1 MSRGKSGGTHYK
13 LPQQEEPMK
22 ARIIP
27 IDDPARL
34 SDEQKARII
43 ATAYAGPKSFVWRAN
58 ELKSIGY
65 CTDDVKFQVLKESD
79 LISNELYDCIYDIY
93 FGNVRLKGNAFEP
106 KPLDIAEYQST
117 VVEKNETT
125 TNADTPTD
133 MPTDMPTETTTAAQ
147 PEKRSYSQRMT
158 DEETVELI
166 NFYLDG
172 ASYEDMANR
181 CGRTVAQIRQ
191 KIADCK
197 RKDKYRDMFNDK
209 TIPTVD
215 LPSAEPEEL
224 TDITAAVVEE
234 HSVPKAVRASGRG
247 FLTTDGGLKI
257 NEEPLTTAIRQKLIE
272 LGIVQMYAQVEITV
286 RPSEPEGM
294 VVSVEE

>member
-27 IDDPARL
+27 IEDAARL

-58 ELKSIGY
+58 ELKNIGY

-93 FGNVRLKGNAFEP
+93 FGNVRLKGNVFEP
-106 KPLDIAEYQST
+106 ESLDIAEYQST
-117 VVEKNETT
+117 VVAKNETT
-125 TNADTPTD
+125 TSLDTSTAAEA
-133 MPTDMPTETTTAAQ
+133 PTETPTADQ

-181 CGRTVAQIRQ
+181 YGRTVAQIRQ

-209 TIPTVD
+209 TIPSVD

-247 FLTTDGGLKI
+247 FLTTDGGLKL
-257 NEEPLTTAIRQKLIE
+257 NEEPLTTALRQKLIE

>member
-27 IDDPARL
+27 IEDAARL

-58 ELKSIGY
+58 ELKNIGY

-93 FGNVRLKGNAFEP
+93 FGNVRTDAEVLEP

-117 VVEKNETT
+117 VVAKNETT
-125 TNADTPTD
+125 TNADT
-133 MPTDMPTETTTAAQ
+133 PTDMPTETTTAAQ

-172 ASYEDMANR
+172 ASYEDMAKR
-181 CGRTVAQIRQ
+181 YGRTVAQIKAKLSNEQ
-191 KIADCK
+191 KK
-197 RKDKYRDMFNDK
+197 GKHRDMFNDK
-209 TIPTVD
+209 TIPSVE
-215 LPSAEPEEL
+215 PQSAEPEEL

-234 HSVPKAVRASGRG
+234 HSVPKAIKAKGKG
-247 FLTTDGGLKI
+247 FLTTDGGLKL
-257 NEEPLTTAIRQKLIE
+257 NEEPLTTALRQKLIE

-294 VVSVEE
+294 AVSVEE

>member
-58 ELKSIGY
+58 ELKNIGY

-79 LISNELYDCIYDIY
+79 LISNELYDCIYDLY
-93 FGNVRLKGNAFEP
+93 FGNVRLKGNVFEP
-106 KPLDIAEYQST
+106 KPLDIAEYQNT
-117 VVEKNETT
+117 VVAENETT
-125 TNADTPTD
+125 TSLDTSTAAEA
-133 MPTDMPTETTTAAQ
+133 PTETPTADQ
-147 PEKRSYSQRMT
+147 PEKRAYAQRMT

-172 ASYEDMANR
+172 ASYEDLAQR
-181 CGRTVAQIRQ
+181 YGRTVAQIKAKLRDE
-191 KIADCK
+191 KSK
-197 RKDKYRDMFNDK
+197 GKHRDMFNDK
-209 TIPTVD
+209 TMPSVG

-234 HSVPKAVRASGRG
+234 HSVPKAIKAKGKG
-247 FLTTDGGLKI
+247 FLTTDGGLKL
-257 NEEPLTTAIRQKLIE
+257 NEEPLTTALRQKLIE

>member
-22 ARIIP
+22 ARILP

-58 ELKSIGY
+58 ELKNIGY

-93 FGNVRLKGNAFEP
+93 FGNVRTDAEVFEP
-106 KPLDIAEYQST
+106 KPLDIAEYQNT
-117 VVEKNETT
+117 VVAKNETT
-125 TNADTPTD
+125 TNADT
-133 MPTDMPTETTTAAQ
+133 PTDMPTETTTAAQ

-172 ASYEDMANR
+172 ASYEDLAQR
-181 CGRTVAQIRQ
+181 YGRTVAQIKAKLRDE
-191 KIADCK
+191 KSK
-197 RKDKYRDMFNDK
+197 GKHRDMFNDK
-209 TIPTVD
+209 TMPSVG

-247 FLTTDGGLKI
+247 FLTTDGGLKL
-257 NEEPLTTAIRQKLIE
+257 NEEPLTTALRQKLIE

>member
-1 MSRGKSGGTHYK
+1 MRKSEGRHNK
-13 LPQQEEPMK
+13 LPERQEEPMK

-58 ELKSIGY
+58 ELKNIGY

-93 FGNVRLKGNAFEP
+93 FGNVRLKGNVFEP
-106 KPLDIAEYQST
+106 ESLDIAEYQST
-117 VVEKNETT
+117 VVAKNETT
-125 TNADTPTD
+125 TNTDT
-133 MPTDMPTETTTAAQ
+133 PTDMPTETTTAAQ

-172 ASYEDMANR
+172 ASYEDMAKR
-181 CGRTVAQIRQ
+181 YGRTVAQIKAKLSNEQ
-191 KIADCK
+191 KK
-197 RKDKYRDMFNDK
+197 GKHRDMFNDK
-209 TIPTVD
+209 TIPSVE
-215 LPSAEPEEL
+215 PQSAEPEEL

-272 LGIVQMYAQVEITV
+272 LGIVQMYAQVEITI
-286 RPSEPEGM
+286 RPAEPEGM

>member
-1 MSRGKSGGTHYK
+1 MRKSEGRHNK
-13 LPQQEEPMK
+13 LPERQEEPMK

-43 ATAYAGPKSFVWRAN
+43 ATAYAGPKSFLWRAN
-58 ELKSIGY
+58 ELKNIGY
-65 CTDDVKFQVLKESD
+65 CTDDVKFQVLKESR
-79 LISNELYDCIYDIY
+79 LISGELYDCIYDIY
-93 FGNVRLKGNAFEP
+93 FGNVRTDAEVFEP
-106 KPLDIAEYQST
+106 KPLDIAEYQNT
-117 VVEKNETT
+117 VVAKNETT
-125 TNADTPTD
+125 TNADT
-133 MPTDMPTETTTAAQ
+133 PTDMPTETTTAAQ

-181 CGRTVAQIRQ
+181 YGRTVAQIRQ

-209 TIPTVD
+209 TIPSVD

-286 RPSEPEGM
+286 RPAEPEGM

>member
-22 ARIIP
+22 ARILP

-58 ELKSIGY
+58 ELKNIGY

-93 FGNVRLKGNAFEP
+93 FGNVRTDAEVFEP
-106 KPLDIAEYQST
+106 KPLDIAEYQNT
-117 VVEKNETT
+117 VVAKNETT

-133 MPTDMPTETTTAAQ
+133 MPTETPTADQ

-181 CGRTVAQIRQ
+181 YGRTVAQIRQ

-209 TIPTVD
+209 TIPSVD

-286 RPSEPEGM
+286 RPAEPEGM

>member
-1 MSRGKSGGTHYK
+1 MES
-13 LPQQEEPMK
+13 QQAEEH
-22 ARIIP
+22 
-27 IDDPARL
+27 RL
-34 SDEQKARII
+34 
-43 ATAYAGPKSFVWRAN
+43 
-58 ELKSIGY
+58 

-93 FGNVRLKGNAFEP
+93 FGNVRLKGNVFEP
-106 KPLDIAEYQST
+106 ESLDIAEYQST
-117 VVEKNETT
+117 VVAKNETT
-125 TNADTPTD
+125 TNADT
-133 MPTDMPTETTTAAQ
+133 PTDMPTETTTAAQ

-172 ASYEDMANR
+172 ASYEDMAKR
-181 CGRTVAQIRQ
+181 YGRTVAQIKAKLSNEQ
-191 KIADCK
+191 KK
-197 RKDKYRDMFNDK
+197 GKHRDMFNDK
-209 TIPTVD
+209 TIPSVE
-215 LPSAEPEEL
+215 PQSAEPEEL

-272 LGIVQMYAQVEITV
+272 LGIVQMYAQVEITI
-286 RPSEPEGM
+286 RPAEPEGM

>member
-1 MSRGKSGGTHYK
+1 MRKSEGRHNK
-13 LPQQEEPMK
+13 LPERQEEPMK

-43 ATAYAGPKSFVWRAN
+43 ATAYAGPKSFLWRAN
-58 ELKSIGY
+58 ELKNIGY
-65 CTDDVKFQVLKESD
+65 CTDDVKFQVLRASE
-79 LISNELYDCIYDIY
+79 LISDELYDCIYDLY
-93 FGNVRLKGNAFEP
+93 FGNVRLKGNVFEP
-106 KPLDIAEYQST
+106 KPLDIAEYQNT
-117 VVEKNETT
+117 VVAENETT
-125 TNADTPTD
+125 TSLDTSTAAEA
-133 MPTDMPTETTTAAQ
+133 PTETPTADQ

-172 ASYEDMANR
+172 ASYEDLAQR
-181 CGRTVAQIRQ
+181 YGRTVAQIKAKLRDE
-191 KIADCK
+191 KSK
-197 RKDKYRDMFNDK
+197 GKHRDMFNDK
-209 TIPTVD
+209 TMPSVG

-234 HSVPKAVRASGRG
+234 HGVPKAIKAEGKG
-247 FLTTDGGLKI
+247 FLTTEGGLKLD
-257 NEEPLTTAIRQKLIE
+257 EEPITAVLRQKLME
-272 LGIVQMYAQVEITV
+272 LGIVQMYAQVEITI
-286 RPSEPEGM
+286 RPAEPEGM

>member
-1 MSRGKSGGTHYK
+1 MRKSEGRHNK
-13 LPQQEEPMK
+13 LPERQEEPMK

-43 ATAYAGPKSFVWRAN
+43 ATAYAGPKSFLWRAN
-58 ELKSIGY
+58 ELKNIGY

-79 LISNELYDCIYDIY
+79 LISNELYDCIYDLY
-93 FGNVRLKGNAFEP
+93 FGNVRLKGNVFEP
-106 KPLDIAEYQST
+106 KPLDIAEYQNT
-117 VVEKNETT
+117 VVAENETT
-125 TNADTPTD
+125 TSLDTSTAAEA
-133 MPTDMPTETTTAAQ
+133 PTETPTADQ
-147 PEKRSYSQRMT
+147 PEKRAYAQRMT

-172 ASYEDMANR
+172 ASYEDMAKR
-181 CGRTVAQIRQ
+181 YGRTVAQIKAKLRNEQ
-191 KIADCK
+191 KK
-197 RKDKYRDMFNDK
+197 GKHRDMFNDK
-209 TIPTVD
+209 TMPSVG

-272 LGIVQMYAQVEITV
+272 LGIVQMYAQVEIMI

>member
-1 MSRGKSGGTHYK
+1 MRKSEGRHNK
-13 LPQQEEPMK
+13 LPERQEEPMK

-43 ATAYAGPKSFVWRAN
+43 ATAYAGPKSFLWRAN
-58 ELKSIGY
+58 ELKNIGY

-79 LISNELYDCIYDIY
+79 LISNELYDCIYDLY
-93 FGNVRLKGNAFEP
+93 FGNVRLKGNVFEP
-106 KPLDIAEYQST
+106 KPLDIAEYQNT
-117 VVEKNETT
+117 VVAENETT
-125 TNADTPTD
+125 TSLDTSTAAEA
-133 MPTDMPTETTTAAQ
+133 PTETPTADQ
-147 PEKRSYSQRMT
+147 PEKRAYAQRMT

-172 ASYEDMANR
+172 ASYEDLAQR
-181 CGRTVAQIRQ
+181 YGRTVAQIKAKLRDE
-191 KIADCK
+191 KSK
-197 RKDKYRDMFNDK
+197 GKHRDMFNDK
-209 TIPTVD
+209 TMPSVG

-272 LGIVQMYAQVEITV
+272 LGIVQMYAQVEIMI

>member
-1 MSRGKSGGTHYK
+1 MRKSEGRHNK
-13 LPQQEEPMK
+13 LPERQEEPMK

-58 ELKSIGY
+58 ELKNIGY

-93 FGNVRLKGNAFEP
+93 FGNVRLKGNVFEP
-106 KPLDIAEYQST
+106 ESLDIAEYQST
-117 VVEKNETT
+117 VVAKNETT
-125 TNADTPTD
+125 TNTDT
-133 MPTDMPTETTTAAQ
+133 PTDMPTETTTAAQ

-172 ASYEDMANR
+172 ASYEDMAKR
-181 CGRTVAQIRQ
+181 YGRTVAQIKAKLSNEQ
-191 KIADCK
+191 KK
-197 RKDKYRDMFNDK
+197 GKHRDMFNDK
-209 TIPTVD
+209 TIPSVD

-272 LGIVQMYAQVEITV
+272 LGIVQMYAQVEITI
-286 RPSEPEGM
+286 RPAEPEGM

>member
-1 MSRGKSGGTHYK
+1 MSKKGVRHYSK
-13 LPQQEEPMK
+13 PEQEEPMK

-58 ELKSIGY
+58 ELKNIGY

-79 LISNELYDCIYDIY
+79 LISKELYDCIYDIY

-106 KPLDIAEYQST
+106 ELIDIAEYQST
-117 VVEKNETT
+117 VVAKNETT
-125 TNADTPTD
+125 TNADT
-133 MPTDMPTETTTAAQ
+133 PTETTTAAQ

-158 DEETVELI
+158 DKETVELI

-172 ASYEDMANR
+172 ASYEDMAKR
-181 CGRTVAQIRQ
+181 YGRTVAQIKAKLSNEQ
-191 KIADCK
+191 KK
-197 RKDKYRDMFNDK
+197 GKHRDMFNDK
-209 TIPTVD
+209 TIPSVE

>member
-1 MSRGKSGGTHYK
+1 MRKSEGRHNK
-13 LPQQEEPMK
+13 LPERQEEPMK

-58 ELKSIGY
+58 ELKNIGY

-117 VVEKNETT
+117 VVAKNETT
-125 TNADTPTD
+125 TDANAPTAVD
-133 MPTDMPTETTTAAQ
+133 VPTETQSAAQ

-172 ASYEDMANR
+172 ASYEDLAQR
-181 CGRTVAQIRQ
+181 YGRTVAQIKAKLSNEQ
-191 KIADCK
+191 KK
-197 RKDKYRDMFNDK
+197 GKHRDMFNDK
-209 TIPTVD
+209 TIPSVE
-215 LPSAEPEEL
+215 PQSAEPEEL

-234 HSVPKAVRASGRG
+234 HSVPKAVKASGRG
-247 FLTTDGGLKI
+247 FLTTDGGLKL
-257 NEEPLTTAIRQKLIE
+257 NEEPLTTALRQKLIE

-294 VVSVEE
+294 AVSVEE

>member
-1 MSRGKSGGTHYK
+1 MRKSEGRHNK
-13 LPQQEEPMK
+13 LPERQEEPMK

-58 ELKSIGY
+58 ELKNIGY
-65 CTDDVKFQVLKESD
+65 CTDGVKFQVLRESD
-79 LISNELYDCIYDIY
+79 LISNELYDCIYDLY
-93 FGNVRLKGNAFEP
+93 FGNVRLKGNVFEP
-106 KPLDIAEYQST
+106 KLLDIAEYQST
-117 VVEKNETT
+117 VVAKNETT
-125 TNADTPTD
+125 TNADT
-133 MPTDMPTETTTAAQ
+133 PTDMPTETTTAAQ

-172 ASYEDMANR
+172 ASYEDMAKR
-181 CGRTVAQIRQ
+181 YGRTVAQIRQ

-209 TIPTVD
+209 TIPSVD

-286 RPSEPEGM
+286 RPAEPEGM

>member
-1 MSRGKSGGTHYK
+1 MRKSEGRHNK
-13 LPQQEEPMK
+13 LPERQEEPMK

-27 IDDPARL
+27 IEDAARL

-58 ELKSIGY
+58 ELKNIGY

-79 LISNELYDCIYDIY
+79 LISNELYDCIYDLY

-106 KPLDIAEYQST
+106 KPLDIAEYQNT
-117 VVEKNETT
+117 VVAENETT
-125 TNADTPTD
+125 TSLDTSTAAEA
-133 MPTDMPTETTTAAQ
+133 PTETQSAAQ

-172 ASYEDMANR
+172 ASYEDLAQR
-181 CGRTVAQIRQ
+181 YGRTVAQIKAKLSNEQ
-191 KIADCK
+191 KK
-197 RKDKYRDMFNDK
+197 GKHRDMFNDK

-215 LPSAEPEEL
+215 LPSTEPEEL

-257 NEEPLTTAIRQKLIE
+257 NEEPLTTAIRQKPIE

>member
-27 IDDPARL
+27 IEDAARL

-58 ELKSIGY
+58 ELKNIGY
-65 CTDDVKFQVLKESD
+65 CTDDVKFQVLKESR
-79 LISNELYDCIYDIY
+79 LISGELYDCIYDIY

-106 KPLDIAEYQST
+106 ESLDIAEYQST
-117 VVEKNETT
+117 VVAENETT
-125 TNADTPTD
+125 TSLDTSTAAEA
-133 MPTDMPTETTTAAQ
+133 PTETPTADQ
-147 PEKRSYSQRMT
+147 PEKRAYAQRMT

-181 CGRTVAQIRQ
+181 YGRTVAQIRQ

-209 TIPTVD
+209 TIPSVD

-247 FLTTDGGLKI
+247 FLTTDGGLKL
-257 NEEPLTTAIRQKLIE
+257 NEEPLTTALRQKLIE
-272 LGIVQMYAQVEITV
+272 LGIVQMYAQVEIMI

>member
-1 MSRGKSGGTHYK
+1 MRKSEGRHNK
-13 LPQQEEPMK
+13 LPERQEEPMK

-43 ATAYAGPKSFVWRAN
+43 ATAYAGPKSFLWRAN
-58 ELKSIGY
+58 ELKNIGY
-65 CTDDVKFQVLKESD
+65 CTDDVKFQVLKESR
-79 LISNELYDCIYDIY
+79 LISGELYDCIYDIY
-93 FGNVRLKGNAFEP
+93 FGNVRTDAEVFEP
-106 KPLDIAEYQST
+106 KPLDIAEYQNT
-117 VVEKNETT
+117 VVAKNETT

-133 MPTDMPTETTTAAQ
+133 MPTETTTAAQ
-147 PEKRSYSQRMT
+147 PGKRSYSQRMT

-181 CGRTVAQIRQ
+181 YGRTVAQIRQ

-209 TIPTVD
+209 TIPSVD

-272 LGIVQMYAQVEITV
+272 LGIVQMYAQVEIMI

>member
-43 ATAYAGPKSFVWRAN
+43 ATAYAGPKSFLWRAN
-58 ELKSIGY
+58 ELKNIGY
-65 CTDDVKFQVLKESD
+65 CTDDVKFQVLRASE
-79 LISNELYDCIYDIY
+79 LISDELYDCIYDLY
-93 FGNVRLKGNAFEP
+93 FGNVRLKGNVFEP
-106 KPLDIAEYQST
+106 KPLDIAEYQNT
-117 VVEKNETT
+117 VVAENETT
-125 TNADTPTD
+125 TSLDTSTAAEA
-133 MPTDMPTETTTAAQ
+133 PTETPTADQ

-181 CGRTVAQIRQ
+181 YGRTVAQIRQ

-209 TIPTVD
+209 TIPSVD

-286 RPSEPEGM
+286 RPAEPEGM

>member
-1 MSRGKSGGTHYK
+1 MSKKGVRHYSRPK
-13 LPQQEEPMK
+13 QEEPMK

-58 ELKSIGY
+58 ELKNIGY

-93 FGNVRLKGNAFEP
+93 FGNVRLKGNVFEP
-106 KPLDIAEYQST
+106 ESLDIAEYQST
-117 VVEKNETT
+117 VVAKNETT
-125 TNADTPTD
+125 TNADT
-133 MPTDMPTETTTAAQ
+133 PTDMPTETTTAAQ

-172 ASYEDMANR
+172 ASYEDMAKR
-181 CGRTVAQIRQ
+181 YGRTVAQIKAKLSNEQ
-191 KIADCK
+191 KK
-197 RKDKYRDMFNDK
+197 GKHRDMFNDK
-209 TIPTVD
+209 TIPSVE
-215 LPSAEPEEL
+215 PQSAEPEEL

-272 LGIVQMYAQVEITV
+272 LGIVQMYAQVEITI
-286 RPSEPEGM
+286 RPAEPEGM

>member
-1 MSRGKSGGTHYK
+1 MSKKGVRHYSRPK
-13 LPQQEEPMK
+13 QEEPMK

-43 ATAYAGPKSFVWRAN
+43 ATAYAGPKSFLWRAN
-58 ELKSIGY
+58 ELKNIGY
-65 CTDDVKFQVLKESD
+65 CTDDVKFQVLRASE
-79 LISNELYDCIYDIY
+79 LISDELYDCIYDLY
-93 FGNVRLKGNAFEP
+93 FGNVRLKGNVFEP
-106 KPLDIAEYQST
+106 KPLDIAEYQNT
-117 VVEKNETT
+117 VVAENETT
-125 TNADTPTD
+125 TSLDTSTAAEA
-133 MPTDMPTETTTAAQ
+133 PTETPTADQ

-181 CGRTVAQIRQ
+181 YGRTVAQIRQ

-209 TIPTVD
+209 TIPSVD

-286 RPSEPEGM
+286 RPAEPEGM

>member
-22 ARIIP
+22 ARILP

-58 ELKSIGY
+58 ELKNIGY

-117 VVEKNETT
+117 VVAKNETT
-125 TNADTPTD
+125 TNADT
-133 MPTDMPTETTTAAQ
+133 PTDMPTETTTAAQ

-172 ASYEDMANR
+172 ASYEDMAKR
-181 CGRTVAQIRQ
+181 YGRTVAQIKAKLSNEQ
-191 KIADCK
+191 KK
-197 RKDKYRDMFNDK
+197 GKHRDMFNDK
-209 TIPTVD
+209 TIPSVE
-215 LPSAEPEEL
+215 PQSAEPEEL

-234 HSVPKAVRASGRG
+234 HSVPKAIKAKGKG
-247 FLTTDGGLKI
+247 FLTTDGGLKL
-257 NEEPLTTAIRQKLIE
+257 NEEPLTTALRQKLIE

-294 VVSVEE
+294 AVSVEE

>member
-1 MSRGKSGGTHYK
+1 MSKKGIRHYSK
-13 LPQQEEPMK
+13 PKQEEPMK

-27 IDDPARL
+27 IEDAARL

-58 ELKSIGY
+58 ELKNIGY

-93 FGNVRLKGNAFEP
+93 FGNVRTDAEVLEP
-106 KPLDIAEYQST
+106 KPFDIAEYQST
-117 VVEKNETT
+117 VVAENETT
-125 TNADTPTD
+125 TSLDTSTAAEAPTEA
-133 MPTDMPTETTTAAQ
+133 PTETPTADQ
-147 PEKRSYSQRMT
+147 PEKRAYAQRMT

-172 ASYEDMANR
+172 ASYEDMAKR
-181 CGRTVAQIRQ
+181 YGRTVAQIKAKLSNEQ
-191 KIADCK
+191 KK
-197 RKDKYRDMFNDK
+197 GKHRDMFNDK

-234 HSVPKAVRASGRG
+234 HSVPKAIKAKGKG
-247 FLTTDGGLKI
+247 FLTTDGGLKL
-257 NEEPLTTAIRQKLIE
+257 NEEPLTTALWQKLIE

>member
-1 MSRGKSGGTHYK
+1 MSRGKSGGRHNK
-13 LPQQEEPMK
+13 LPERQEEPMK

-58 ELKSIGY
+58 ELKNIGY
-65 CTDDVKFQVLKESD
+65 CTDDVKFQVLKESR
-79 LISNELYDCIYDIY
+79 LISGELYDCIYDIY
-93 FGNVRLKGNAFEP
+93 FGNVRTDAEVFEP
-106 KPLDIAEYQST
+106 KLLDIAEYQNT
-117 VVEKNETT
+117 VVAKNETT

-133 MPTDMPTETTTAAQ
+133 MPTETPTADQ
-147 PEKRSYSQRMT
+147 PEKRAYAQRMT

-172 ASYEDMANR
+172 ASYEDLAQR
-181 CGRTVAQIRQ
+181 YGRTVAQIKAKLRDE
-191 KIADCK
+191 KSK
-197 RKDKYRDMFNDK
+197 GKHRDMFNDK

>member
-1 MSRGKSGGTHYK
+1 MSKKGIRHYSK
-13 LPQQEEPMK
+13 PKQEEPMK

-27 IDDPARL
+27 IEDAARL

-58 ELKSIGY
+58 ELKNIGY

-93 FGNVRLKGNAFEP
+93 FGNVRTDAEVLEP
-106 KPLDIAEYQST
+106 KPFDIAEYQST
-117 VVEKNETT
+117 VVAENETT
-125 TNADTPTD
+125 TSLDTSTAAEA
-133 MPTDMPTETTTAAQ
+133 PTETPTADQ
-147 PEKRSYSQRMT
+147 PEKRAYAQRMT

-172 ASYEDMANR
+172 ASYEDMAKR
-181 CGRTVAQIRQ
+181 YGRTVAQIKAKLSNEQ
-191 KIADCK
+191 KK
-197 RKDKYRDMFNDK
+197 GKHRDMFNDK
-209 TIPTVD
+209 TIPSVE
-215 LPSAEPEEL
+215 PQSAEPEEL

-257 NEEPLTTAIRQKLIE
+257 NEEPLTTALRQKLIE
-272 LGIVQMYAQVEITV
+272 LGIVQMYAQVEIMI

>member
-1 MSRGKSGGTHYK
+1 
-13 LPQQEEPMK
+13 MK
-22 ARIIP
+22 ARILP

-58 ELKSIGY
+58 ELKNIGY

-93 FGNVRLKGNAFEP
+93 FGNVRTDAEVFEP

-117 VVEKNETT
+117 VIAKNETT
-125 TNADTPTD
+125 TNADT
-133 MPTDMPTETTTAAQ
+133 PTDMPTETTTAAQ

-172 ASYEDMANR
+172 ASYEDMAKR
-181 CGRTVAQIRQ
+181 YGRTVAQIKAKLSNEQ
-191 KIADCK
+191 KK
-197 RKDKYRDMFNDK
+197 GKHRDMFNDK
-209 TIPTVD
+209 TIPSVE
-215 LPSAEPEEL
+215 PQSAEPEEL

-286 RPSEPEGM
+286 RPAEPEGM

>member
-1 MSRGKSGGTHYK
+1 MRKSEGRHNK
-13 LPQQEEPMK
+13 LPERQEEPMK

-43 ATAYAGPKSFVWRAN
+43 ATAYAGPKSFLWRAN
-58 ELKSIGY
+58 ELKNIGY

-117 VVEKNETT
+117 VVAKNETT
-125 TNADTPTD
+125 TNADT
-133 MPTDMPTETTTAAQ
+133 PTDMPTETTTAAQ
-147 PEKRSYSQRMT
+147 PEKRSYAQRMT

-172 ASYEDMANR
+172 ASYEDMAKR
-181 CGRTVAQIRQ
+181 YGRTVAQIKAKLSNEQ
-191 KIADCK
+191 KK
-197 RKDKYRDMFNDK
+197 GKHRDMFNDK
-209 TIPTVD
+209 TIPSVE
-215 LPSAEPEEL
+215 PQSAEPEEL

-234 HSVPKAVRASGRG
+234 HSVPKAIKAKGKG
-247 FLTTDGGLKI
+247 FLTTEGGLKLD
-257 NEEPLTTAIRQKLIE
+257 EEPITAVLRQKLIE

-294 VVSVEE
+294 AVSVEE

>member
-1 MSRGKSGGTHYK
+1 MRKSEGRHNK
-13 LPQQEEPMK
+13 LPERQEEPMK

-58 ELKSIGY
+58 ELKNIDY

-93 FGNVRLKGNAFEP
+93 FGNVRLKGNVFEP
-106 KPLDIAEYQST
+106 EPLDIAEYQST
-117 VVEKNETT
+117 VVAKNETT
-125 TNADTPTD
+125 TSLDTSTAAEA
-133 MPTDMPTETTTAAQ
+133 PTETPTADQ
-147 PEKRSYSQRMT
+147 PEMRAYAQRMT

-172 ASYEDMANR
+172 ASFEDIAQR
-181 CGRTVAQIRQ
+181 YGRTVPQIRR

-234 HSVPKAVRASGRG
+234 HSVPKAIKAKGKG
-247 FLTTDGGLKI
+247 FLTTDGGLKL
-257 NEEPLTTAIRQKLIE
+257 NEEPLTTALRQKLIE

-294 VVSVEE
+294 AVSVEE

>member
-27 IDDPARL
+27 IEDAARL

-43 ATAYAGPKSFVWRAN
+43 ATAYAGPKSFLWRAN
-58 ELKSIGY
+58 ELKNIGY

-79 LISNELYDCIYDIY
+79 LISNELYDCIYDLY
-93 FGNVRLKGNAFEP
+93 FGNVRLKGNVFEP
-106 KPLDIAEYQST
+106 KPLDIAEYQNT
-117 VVEKNETT
+117 VVAKNETT
-125 TNADTPTD
+125 TDANAPTAVD
-133 MPTDMPTETTTAAQ
+133 VPTETPTADQ

-158 DEETVELI
+158 DKETVELI

-172 ASYEDMANR
+172 ASYEDMAKR
-181 CGRTVAQIRQ
+181 YGRTVAQIRQ

-257 NEEPLTTAIRQKLIE
+257 NEEPLTTALRQKLIE

>member
-1 MSRGKSGGTHYK
+1 MRKSEGRHNK
-13 LPQQEEPMK
+13 LPERQEEPMK

-58 ELKSIGY
+58 ELKNIGY

-93 FGNVRLKGNAFEP
+93 FGNVRLKGNVFEP
-106 KPLDIAEYQST
+106 KPLDIAEYQNT
-117 VVEKNETT
+117 VVAENETT
-125 TNADTPTD
+125 TSLDTPTAAEA
-133 MPTDMPTETTTAAQ
+133 PTETTTAAQ

-172 ASYEDMANR
+172 ASYEDLAQR
-181 CGRTVAQIRQ
+181 YGRTVAQIKAKLRDE
-191 KIADCK
+191 KAK
-197 RKDKYRDMFNDK
+197 GKHRDMFNEK
-209 TIPTVD
+209 TIPMVD
-215 LPSAEPEEL
+215 LPSTEPEEL

-247 FLTTDGGLKI
+247 FLTTDGGLKLD
-257 NEEPLTTAIRQKLIE
+257 EEPITAVLRQKLME
-272 LGIVQMYAQVEITV
+272 LGIVQMYAQVEIMI

>member
-1 MSRGKSGGTHYK
+1 MSRGKREGNHYK
-13 LPQQEEPMK
+13 LPKREEPMK

-43 ATAYAGPKSFVWRAN
+43 ATAYAGPKSFLWRAN
-58 ELKSIGY
+58 ELKNIGY

-79 LISNELYDCIYDIY
+79 LISNELYDCIYDLY
-93 FGNVRLKGNAFEP
+93 FGNVRLKGNVFEL
-106 KPLDIAEYQST
+106 KPLDIAEYQNT
-117 VVEKNETT
+117 VVAKNETT
-125 TNADTPTD
+125 TNADT
-133 MPTDMPTETTTAAQ
+133 PTETTTAAQ

-172 ASYEDMANR
+172 ASYEDMAKR
-181 CGRTVAQIRQ
+181 YGRTAPQIRQ

-224 TDITAAVVEE
+224 TDITAAIVEE
-234 HSVPKAVRASGRG
+234 HSVPKAVKASGRG
-247 FLTTDGGLKI
+247 FLTTDGGLKL
-257 NEEPLTTAIRQKLIE
+257 NEEPVTTALRQKLIE
-272 LGIVQMYAQVEITV
+272 LGIVQMYAQVEITI
-286 RPSEPEGM
+286 RPTEPEGM
-294 VVSVEE
+294 AVSVEE

>member
-27 IDDPARL
+27 IEDAARL

-58 ELKSIGY
+58 ELKNIGY
-65 CTDDVKFQVLKESD
+65 CTDDVKFQVLKESR
-79 LISNELYDCIYDIY
+79 LISGELYDCIYDIY
-93 FGNVRLKGNAFEP
+93 FGNVRTDAEVFEP
-106 KPLDIAEYQST
+106 KPLDIAEYQNT
-117 VVEKNETT
+117 VVAKNETT

-133 MPTDMPTETTTAAQ
+133 MPTETPTADQ

-181 CGRTVAQIRQ
+181 YGRTVAQIRQ

-209 TIPTVD
+209 TIPSVD

-286 RPSEPEGM
+286 RPAEPEGM

>member
-27 IDDPARL
+27 IEDAARL

-58 ELKSIGY
+58 ELKNIGY

-117 VVEKNETT
+117 VVAKNETT
-125 TNADTPTD
+125 TNADT
-133 MPTDMPTETTTAAQ
+133 PTDMPTETTTAAQ

-172 ASYEDMANR
+172 ASYEDMAKR
-181 CGRTVAQIRQ
+181 YGRTVAQIKAKLSNEQ
-191 KIADCK
+191 KK
-197 RKDKYRDMFNDK
+197 GKHRDMFNDK
-209 TIPTVD
+209 TIPSVE
-215 LPSAEPEEL
+215 PQSAEPEEL

-234 HSVPKAVRASGRG
+234 HSVPKAIKAKGKG
-247 FLTTDGGLKI
+247 FLTTDGGLKL
-257 NEEPLTTAIRQKLIE
+257 NEEPLTTALRQKLIE

-294 VVSVEE
+294 AVSVEE